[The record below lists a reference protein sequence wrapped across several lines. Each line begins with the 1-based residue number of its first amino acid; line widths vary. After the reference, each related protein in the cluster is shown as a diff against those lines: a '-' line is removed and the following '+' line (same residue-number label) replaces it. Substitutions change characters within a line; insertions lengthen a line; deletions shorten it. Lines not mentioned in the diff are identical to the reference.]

1 MWWKEERGQTKRRL
15 QGMLRQIIRHF
26 SDMKGTKGQS
36 QSEWSFLQ
44 MGRTIYW
51 LQRQA
56 LLKQKSNEF
65 IAFLA
70 SQRTWGTESEIDIS
84 LRGMWE
90 KNIKKRLGYA
100 EQVPKIRPVT
110 LKKNPGAEITHNK
123 YIII

>member
-1 MWWKEERGQTKRRL
+1 
-15 QGMLRQIIRHF
+15 
-26 SDMKGTKGQS
+26 MKGTKGQS

-70 SQRTWGTESEIDIS
+70 SQKTWGTESEIDIS

-90 KNIKKRLGYA
+90 KISKRDWAML
-100 EQVPKIRPVT
+100 
-110 LKKNPGAEITHNK
+110 NK
-123 YIII
+123 YLK